1 MFRKQLKTGFN
12 DIAEPGFFKKQSCQN
27 SILSDLTKIKNIK
40 KGRKNILGN
49 FSD

>member
-40 KGRKNILGN
+40 KRQKKYLR
-49 FSD
+49 

>member
-12 DIAEPGFFKKQSCQN
+12 DISKLGFFKKQSCQN

>member
-1 MFRKQLKTGFN
+1 MIFQSRAFLKKTELSKQH
-12 DIAEPGFFKKQSCQN
+12 
-27 SILSDLTKIKNIK
+27 LSDLTKIKNIK

>member
-1 MFRKQLKTGFN
+1 MFLKQLKTGFN
-12 DIAEPGFFKKQSCQN
+12 DISEQGFFKKTELSKQH
-27 SILSDLTKIKNIK
+27 LSDLTKIKNIK